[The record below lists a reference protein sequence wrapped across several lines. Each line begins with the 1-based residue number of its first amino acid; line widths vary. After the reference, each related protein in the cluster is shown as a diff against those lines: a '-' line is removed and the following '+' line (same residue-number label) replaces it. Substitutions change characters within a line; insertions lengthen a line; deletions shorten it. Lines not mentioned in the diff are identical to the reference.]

1 MGLVWLILKPKSGM
15 KSKMNSKI
23 LRISSVASAAKAG
36 TMYDKTVLCNKA
48 MEFKGLALQAE
59 RQAKHRART
68 LKKAEAELG
77 EHPADAGDP
86 QLQADAGCRRPPKLL
101 KFVFGAAVL
110 EPGPVVLGAAVK
122 LQPTAVKLEPT
133 AKPERKFKG
142 GVVKL
147 EPEQG
152 LKGIASDPTAKY
164 LIVVT
169 GVCEINAHRS
179 PANS

>member
-1 MGLVWLILKPKSGM
+1 M
-15 KSKMNSKI
+15 
-23 LRISSVASAAKAG
+23 
-36 TMYDKTVLCNKA
+36 
-48 MEFKGLALQAE
+48 QAE

-101 KFVFGAAVL
+101 KFVFGAAAL
-110 EPGPVVLGAAVK
+110 EGPVVLGAAVK
-122 LQPTAVKLEPT
+122 LEPTAVKLEPT
-133 AKPERKFKG
+133 KAVAKPERKFKG

-152 LKGIASDPTAKY
+152 LKGLASDPTAK
-164 LIVVT
+164 LCFAT
-169 GVCEINAHRS
+169 
-179 PANS
+179 